1 MIDLVP
7 FSGDSPRSNFRSPGS
22 ERWHLGEEKSEIV
35 DRTDPGQFFH
45 SMQKRRLGNSELEL
59 TTIGIGTWAIGGGD
73 WAFGWGDQD
82 EQEAIEGIRKGVEL
96 GVNWIDTAAI
106 YGDGASEELVGKA
119 LREIPGSD
127 RPLVATKCGR
137 LMREDGTVMGRLK
150 GESVVAECEAS
161 LRRLGVECIDL
172 YQIHWPDPDE
182 DIEEAW
188 TAMTELK
195 ETGKIR
201 EIGVSNHGVDQME
214 RLQPIHAVA
223 SLQPPYSML
232 NREIEE
238 DRLPYCGEKGVGVVC
253 YSPMM
258 KGLLTGAFTRER
270 AQALSD
276 KDHRSRDP
284 KFTPPQL
291 DLNLEVVE
299 AIRPIAEGAGRPMAE
314 LPLAWVLRRREVTSA
329 IVGVRKPSQIEQTA
343 GGGDWVLTE
352 EELGV
357 IEEAL
362 RVRREKLVALGDMS
376 QGRV

>member
-1 MIDLVP
+1 MAKLQ
-7 FSGDSPRSNFRSPGS
+7 
-22 ERWHLGEEKSEIV
+22 RWKSESV
-35 DRTDPGQFFH
+35 DSSDVEQFFRT
-45 SMQKRRLGNSELEL
+45 MQRRGLGNSELEL

-73 WAFGWGDQD
+73 WSFGWGDQD
-82 EQEAIEGIRKGVEL
+82 EQEAIEGILKGVEL

-119 LREIPGSD
+119 LREIPGPE
-127 RPLVATKCGR
+127 RPIVATKCGR
-137 LMREDGTVMGRLK
+137 IMREDGTVMGRLK
-150 GESVVAECEAS
+150 SESVVAECEAS

-188 TAMTELK
+188 TAMARLK
-195 ETGKIR
+195 EAGKIR
-201 EIGVSNHGVDQME
+201 EIGVSNHGVEQME
-214 RLQPIHAVA
+214 RLQPIHPVA

-232 NREIEE
+232 NREVEE
-238 DRLPYCGEKGVGVVC
+238 DRLPYGGEKGVGVVC

-299 AIRPIAEGAGRPMAE
+299 TIRPIAEGAGRPMAQ

-329 IVGVRKPSQIEQTA
+329 IVGVRKPSQIEQTV
-343 GGGDWVLTE
+343 GGGDWVLTQ
-352 EELGV
+352 EELDL
-357 IEEAL
+357 IEGAL
-362 RVRREKLVALGDMS
+362 RVREEKLATLGDTS
-376 QGRV
+376 QGWG

>member
-1 MIDLVP
+1 
-7 FSGDSPRSNFRSPGS
+7 
-22 ERWHLGEEKSEIV
+22 
-35 DRTDPGQFFH
+35 
-45 SMQKRRLGNSELEL
+45 MQKRRLGGSELEL

-73 WAFGWGDQD
+73 WSFGWGDQD
-82 EQEAIEGIRKGVEL
+82 EREAIVGIRKGVEL

-106 YGDGASEELVGKA
+106 YGDGASEVLVGKA
-119 LREIPGSD
+119 LREIPEPE

-137 LMREDGTVMGRLK
+137 IMQEGGTVKGRLK
-150 GESVVAECEAS
+150 KESVVEECEAS
-161 LRRLGVECIDL
+161 LRRLGVDCIDL
-172 YQIHWPDPDE
+172 YQIHWPDPDG

-188 TAMTELK
+188 TAIAELK
-195 ETGKIR
+195 KEGKVR
-201 EIGVSNHGVDQME
+201 EIGVSNHGVEQME

-232 NREIEE
+232 NREIED
-238 DRLPYCGEKGVGVVC
+238 DRLPYCGEKGVGVLC

-270 AQALSD
+270 AEALSD

-291 DLNLEVVE
+291 NLNLEVVDS
-299 AIRPIAEGAGRPMAE
+299 IRPVADGVGRPMAQ
-314 LPLAWVLRRREVTSA
+314 LPLAWVLRRPEVTAA
-329 IVGVRKPSQIEQTA
+329 IVGVRKASQIEATA
-343 GGGDWVLTE
+343 GGGDWILTE

-357 IEEAL
+357 IDEAL
-362 RVRREKLVALGDMS
+362 RVREERLAQLGEMS

>member
-1 MIDLVP
+1 M
-7 FSGDSPRSNFRSPGS
+7 
-22 ERWHLGEEKSEIV
+22 EEEKSEIV
-35 DRTDPGQFFH
+35 DSSDPGQFFH
-45 SMQKRRLGNSELEL
+45 SMQKRRLGSSELEL

-82 EQEAIEGIRKGVEL
+82 EREAIVGIRKGVEL

-106 YGDGASEELVGKA
+106 YGDGASEVLVGKA
-119 LREIPGSD
+119 LREIPESE

-137 LMREDGTVMGRLK
+137 IMQEDGTVLGRLK
-150 GESVVAECEAS
+150 SESVVAECEAS
-161 LRRLGVECIDL
+161 LRRLGVGCIDL
-172 YQIHWPDPDE
+172 YQIHWPDPDG

-188 TAMTELK
+188 TAIAELK
-195 ETGKIR
+195 KAGKIR
-201 EIGVSNHGVDQME
+201 EIGVSNHGVEQME
-214 RLQPIHAVA
+214 RLQPIHPVA

-299 AIRPIAEGAGRPMAE
+299 TIRPIAEGAGRPMAQ

-343 GGGDWVLTE
+343 GGGDWILTE
-352 EELGV
+352 EELEV
-357 IEEAL
+357 IGEAL
-362 RVRREKLVALGDMS
+362 RIRQEKLVALGDTS
-376 QGRV
+376 QGWV